1 MFTDTE
7 YQFAIYRDLLDT
19 AAALSSGTF
28 AKEIEPEVLRAGEFL
43 NDQILA
49 IEEKGYQLIKFMV
62 EDWGGDEA
70 VEYIE
75 SEARADEAGTG
86 VISPA
91 YILCLRAFEIDCLLD
106 WVDAAE
112 QEIEKEAQPVG
123 QFRGFE
129 NQVFRGDMQ

>member
-28 AKEIEPEVLRAGEFL
+28 AKEIEPEVLRVGEFL

-75 SEARADEAGTG
+75 SEAHADEAGTG

-91 YILCLRAFEIDCLLD
+91 FILCLRAFEIDCLLD

-112 QEIEKEAQPVG
+112 QELAKEAQPVG

-129 NQVFRGDMQ
+129 NHVFRGDMQ